1 MIAVVDQPSGDVE
14 LGSTM
19 VSPLIPAAVAVDL
32 VAADLE
38 KMRGV
43 VVRQETQFLES
54 FAQGLG
60 LPYEAKNRY
69 KVSALPEGRAVAAS
83 PTDAAR
89 WRPTNKDLLALPAAL
104 VAHEES
110 KCGWRAALA
119 CCGCLNF
126 RALTM
131 HFFESVDGSDEG
143 AGIERFRLARP
154 FRMGIKATI
163 GLCAGVG
170 LFLGRVVTYALPFF
184 VAVPLGG
191 IAELVFG
198 VLGACVG
205 LFLVRTRPE
214 SLRLR
219 LSLVEEGGRVV
230 GEVVEAFEPA
240 AGTSSFEEKWWTCC
254 CLCTFFARVTSETE
268 PGFTLRRAP
277 PSRPASPPTRREPS
291 VRHDARGGAATL
303 LLAAGASAGSTL
315 FNIAI
320 PAQLN
325 KDGGYAHVAALFGQ
339 PKYDESLSQRLV
351 YAKSTLCDVDAS
363 MRGAVSSPYLM
374 FAERGGCTF
383 VVKARNAQALG
394 ASGLVIADDRCVC
407 GTACEPQA
415 RCEGQEPIMA
425 DDGSGSDISIASVML
440 YKEDGDA
447 IRDYFRCGAYPGQKC
462 AAPWTVESLVQASLE
477 YTVPAPDARVEWELW
492 TTSIDE
498 ASLDFLRDFKATV
511 LALGTKQLFTPH
523 FYTYNGSH
531 YGCDLKLASDDEL
544 CGNLCTNG
552 GRYCAPDPDGKRA
565 DGIAGADVVAEN
577 LRRTCVWKRYG
588 GKDQAE
594 SAQVGVGETW
604 WDYVGNFSELC
615 GTAEDF
621 VDAGCRSR
629 AMREAGV
636 DEAYV
641 DACVADSGGLDGGPN
656 AVLDHEVAELE
667 NKNIVYV
674 PECIVN
680 DAVVWG
686 GLSPLNVLS
695 TVCHGYARDALPP
708 ACDCVEA
715 AALVSSDAYAKCLAD
730 SVAPYVTPEVT
741 KTKETVKSG
750 IPWYAVFL
758 LVVAI
763 VVVMLLAGLAYW
775 KHTQAQMRDQVRG
788 ILAEYM
794 PLEDLGTSNPI
805 GLGGSAPD
813 KPAVFSVNA

>member
-1 MIAVVDQPSGDVE
+1 MRAT
-14 LGSTM
+14 ST
-19 VSPLIPAAVAVDL
+19 
-32 VAADLE
+32 
-38 KMRGV
+38 
-43 VVRQETQFLES
+43 
-54 FAQGLG
+54 
-60 LPYEAKNRY
+60 
-69 KVSALPEGRAVAAS
+69 AL
-83 PTDAAR
+83 
-89 WRPTNKDLLALPAAL
+89 
-104 VAHEES
+104 
-110 KCGWRAALA
+110 
-119 CCGCLNF
+119 
-126 RALTM
+126 
-131 HFFESVDGSDEG
+131 
-143 AGIERFRLARP
+143 
-154 FRMGIKATI
+154 
-163 GLCAGVG
+163 
-170 LFLGRVVTYALPFF
+170 
-184 VAVPLGG
+184 
-191 IAELVFG
+191 
-198 VLGACVG
+198 
-205 LFLVRTRPE
+205 
-214 SLRLR
+214 
-219 LSLVEEGGRVV
+219 
-230 GEVVEAFEPA
+230 
-240 AGTSSFEEKWWTCC
+240 
-254 CLCTFFARVTSETE
+254 
-268 PGFTLRRAP
+268 
-277 PSRPASPPTRREPS
+277 
-291 VRHDARGGAATL
+291 L

-351 YAKSTLCDVDAS
+351 YANSTLCDVDAS

-447 IRDYFRCGAYPGQKC
+447 IRDYFRCGAYPGEKC
-462 AAPWTVESLVQASLE
+462 KRDPWTAESLVQASLE

-594 SAQVGVGETW
+594 SDQVGVGETW